1 MERPTCKSCEHFGS
15 LNSVDT
21 SPPSYCHRYPPVL
34 VGVNTIRPISEPIPV
49 YEYQYCGEHTDFPTY
64 IASLKQD
71 GKPNA

>member
-1 MERPTCKSCEHFGS
+1 
-15 LNSVDT
+15 
-21 SPPSYCHRYPPVL
+21 